1 MKLPKI
7 PKMNKGKKTKDK
19 TKAKTLNIKL
29 FKKNNSAKPKKEN
42 TVKLN
47 DVKNVV
53 FKRGIAQ
60 KISLS
65 FMAITLVSLLCVGI
79 VTSYKSE
86 IESKNQFVDSS
97 LQILKQNMNYIDF
110 IVATIE
116 NYSMQVF
123 SDNDIQKKLEKDYDN
138 LYEKYTSAE
147 SIRDKLNSISL
158 NNTTIGSIYI
168 FGLNDIYTGVP
179 DLNTVKLQDKDIKSF
194 DFYKKAEELSGATFW
209 MPPHKNE
216 FNSGGE
222 DIIISNAR
230 MIKSMA
236 TSNPLGV
243 LLVNINPEVFQ
254 KALSSVEI
262 GKDGYMFIVDE
273 EGNVISHPNRELL
286 GTNISDRQEVKHALE
301 TKEEEFTYNDEGK
314 KMFSICTSSEKTGW
328 RYIAVVPYKAVSS
341 VSDGIKNI
349 IIIASLICLIFVIG
363 ASLKLSKSV
372 TKPVI
377 KISEAMDKVEKG
389 DLRVEVNHKSK
400 DEFGQLSENFNNM
413 VGNLRNLVTSV
424 KGAVSD
430 TYDASVLVN
439 ESSGQLSVST
449 TDVSSVI
456 EEIAAGA
463 GDQAQQ
469 ATNSVDI
476 ANNFGNEINSVVSY
490 SNDALGASIKAFESV
505 EDGKK
510 SVYSLKEKSEES
522 SNVIKEVSDAIGALS
537 ENTKEIETILSSIT
551 AISEQTNL
559 LSLNAAIEAARAGEA
574 GRGFAVVAEEVRKLA
589 GESKKAADNINAII
603 KSVNG
608 RTEESVSLAK
618 DIVVTLND
626 QVNYVEKTIEAFDGI
641 EESMETVG
649 GKINNLNI
657 SIESINEGKEGIAK
671 AIDDIAAISEET
683 AASTEE
689 VSASVEEQSAYV
701 EELNAMAEKLNS
713 TSQKLKELTDEFII

>member
-7 PKMNKGKKTKDK
+7 PKVSMSKDK
-19 TKAKTLNIKL
+19 RKKAKNKTIDIKL
-29 FKKNNSAKPKKEN
+29 FKRNKGEKPNKEN
-42 TVKLN
+42 THNFN

-53 FKRGIAQ
+53 FKKGIAQ

-65 FMAITLVSLLCVGI
+65 FMSITLASLLCVGI
-79 VTSYKSE
+79 VTSYKSDV
-86 IESKNQFVDSS
+86 ESKSQFVDSS
-97 LQILKQNMNYIDF
+97 LQILNQNMNYIDF
-110 IVATIE
+110 IVSTVE

-123 SDNDIQKKLEKDYDN
+123 SDSDIQKKLEKNYDS

-147 SIRDKLNSISL
+147 SIRKDLNSISL
-158 NNTTIGSIYI
+158 NNTTIGSMYI
-168 FGLNDIYTGVP
+168 LGLNGIYTGVP
-179 DLNTVKLQDKDIKSF
+179 DLNTIKLQDKDIKSL
-194 DFYKKAEELSGATFW
+194 DVYKKAEGLNGATFW
-209 MPPHKNE
+209 IPPHINE

-222 DIIISNAR
+222 DVIISNVR

-243 LLVNINPEVFQ
+243 LMVNINPEVFQ

-273 EGNVISHPNRELL
+273 AGNVISHPNRELL
-286 GTNISDRQEVKHALE
+286 GTNISGKPEVKHALE
-301 TKEEEFTYNDEGK
+301 SKEGELTYKDKGE

-341 VSDGIKNI
+341 VSDSIKSI

-363 ASLKLSKSV
+363 ASLKLSKSI

-400 DEFGQLSENFNNM
+400 DEFGQLSKNFNTM
-413 VGNLRNLVTSV
+413 VANLRNLVSSV

-476 ANNFGNEINSVVSY
+476 ANNFGGEINSVVNY
-490 SNDALGASIKAFESV
+490 SNDALGASIKAYESV
-505 EDGKK
+505 KDGKK
-510 SVYSLKEKSEES
+510 SVYLLKEKSEEGS
-522 SNVIKEVSDAIGALS
+522 SVIQEVSGAIGALS

-589 GESKKAADNINAII
+589 GESKKAADNINTII

-608 RTEESVSLAK
+608 RTEESVNLAK
-618 DIVVTLND
+618 DIVVALGD
-626 QVNYVEKTIEAFDGI
+626 QVSYVEKTIEAFDGI

-657 SIESINEGKEGIAK
+657 SIESINKGKEGIEK
-671 AIDDIAAISEET
+671 SIDGIAAISEET

-701 EELNAMAEKLNS
+701 EELNAMAEKLNV